1 MLPLGQI
8 FQEYNITCH
17 SYADNTKIYL
27 ALSPNDFGPI
37 DPLCLCIEKVNSWMQ
52 NSFLELIKDKT
63 EIVVF
68 GNKEGRLRLS
78 AYLESKSLQTKTH
91 VKNLGV
97 ILNADLIFCDH
108 IKATTK
114 TAFWYLRNIE
124 KIRDFVSQ
132 QDLEKLMHAFVS
144 SRLDYCNA
152 LLTGLPKK
160 SIKQLQLIQNAAART
175 LTKSKSENTSQQ
187 SSSLCIGFQYN
198 SELSQL
204 VVPRVRS
211 KQGEKAYIFFNLYF
225 SR

>member
-37 DPLCLCIEKVNSWMQ
+37 DSLCLCIEKVNSWMQ

-68 GNKEGRLRLS
+68 GNKEGRLRPS

-91 VKNLGV
+91 IKNLGV
-97 ILNADLIFCDH
+97 IVDGDGSFRDR

-114 TAFWYLRNIE
+114 TTFWYLRNKA
-124 KIRDFVSQ
+124 KIIDFVSK
-132 QDLEKLMHAFVS
+132 QDLEKLMHEFVS

-152 LLTGLPKK
+152 LFTGLPKK
-160 SIKQLQLIQNAAART
+160 SNRWLQLIKNAAART
-175 LTKSKSENTSQQ
+175 LTKSPKKRTHHSNPQ
-187 SSSLCIGFQYN
+187 
-198 SELSQL
+198 
-204 VVPRVRS
+204 
-211 KQGEKAYIFFNLYF
+211 
-225 SR
+225 